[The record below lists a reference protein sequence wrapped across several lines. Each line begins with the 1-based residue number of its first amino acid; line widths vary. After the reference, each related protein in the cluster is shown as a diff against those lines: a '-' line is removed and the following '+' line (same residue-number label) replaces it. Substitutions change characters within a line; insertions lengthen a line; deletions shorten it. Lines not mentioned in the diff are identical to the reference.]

1 MTDTNLDAVDV
12 SGIDRDKSPLA
23 RADYD
28 SVRIADAVR
37 RSPHFTAA
45 YANPGDYD
53 VVFSTP
59 DTGDGRAWRL
69 VLEDPAPSDD
79 DMLGKPVLHEALAA
93 AILNHPD
100 FVAATPDYPNDGDIT
115 IHTRD
120 GQRYLAV
127 LGIATDEDTA
137 LLKQPAPAI
146 PATPAADVAYAADR
160 LLTSDP
166 SDSERATA
174 ELLNYVAATW
184 DKQDLPLREHAQ
196 AVVCTLT
203 R

>member
-1 MTDTNLDAVDV
+1 MPAESPPT
-12 SGIDRDKSPLA
+12 DRDKSHLID
-23 RADYD
+23 ADYD

-53 VVFSTP
+53 VIFSTR

-69 VLEDPAPSDD
+69 VLKDPAPSDD
-79 DMLGKPVLHEALAA
+79 DLLGEPVLHEALAA

-100 FVAATPDYPNDGDIT
+100 VVSATPDYPRDDDIT

-120 GQRYLAV
+120 GRRYLAV

-137 LLKQPAPAI
+137 LLKQAAPVA
-146 PATPAADVAYAADR
+146 PSGDQEHSTPAADIAYAADR
-160 LLTSDP
+160 LLTSAP
-166 SDSERATA
+166 SASER
-174 ELLNYVAATW
+174 V
-184 DKQDLPLREHAQ
+184 P
-196 AVVCTLT
+196 
-203 R
+203 